1 MGRYRIKER
10 VRCLAN
16 FMLIRFCS
24 ASECISAWTE
34 WEAGF
39 KQRVTCSNKPS
50 LDMVEEPPTHIP
62 NVTSVCTL
70 VTVSDTQLENGPRS
84 HNENSPKMSL
94 LVLRIESGPPNL
106 HELAWR
112 VKRRLKDNSSRSYQQ
127 RWMLLKRNRQQS
139 IQERE
144 RKIIQPWSVGEWRTG
159 RQGGEKFRERF
170 ERREPAESFLMSC
183 AKSPAFIRLLPVR
196 WVSVLR

>member
-24 ASECISAWTE
+24 VSECISAWTE

-62 NVTSVCTL
+62 NITSVCTL

-112 VKRRLKDNSSRSYQQ
+112 VKRRLKDSSSRSYQQ

-144 RKIIQPWSVGEWRTG
+144 EDNSAVICRWVADRKARRWEVPWA
-159 RQGGEKFRERF
+159 FREGRA
-170 ERREPAESFLMSC
+170 RRVFSDELC
-183 AKSPAFIRLLPVR
+183 KKSSIH
-196 WVSVLR
+196 